1 MNESYLV
8 NCNARMYNL
17 LLRKTMDQVTMI
29 QVVRTVDVTATLLA
43 IEVGMQVLCPGRVID
58 RNVLRATASRLKK
71 NRRGAW
77 QVNECKGGLMVRRVA
92 K

>member
-1 MNESYLV
+1 
-8 NCNARMYNL
+8 
-17 LLRKTMDQVTMI
+17 MDQVTMI

-43 IEVGMQVLCPGRVID
+43 IEVGMQVLCPGRLID

-71 NRRGAW
+71 NKRGEYRI
-77 QVNECKGGLMVRRVA
+77 NECKGGLIVRRIS